1 MPLSYENRVRAIC
14 LHEAGQSISSIAER
28 MKCSRVTIHK
38 LLNRKKATGSVKDKK
53 RTEKPRKTNKK
64 DEHVLKLASIRNRR
78 ASSRQLANEFNESS
92 AQKHIS
98 PRTVRRRLLEG
109 GLKACRAKKKPLLT
123 QAARKKTYFMGKRS
137 RLL

>member
-1 MPLSYENRVRAIC
+1 
-14 LHEAGQSISSIAER
+14 

-38 LLNRKKATGSVKDKK
+38 LLNRKKAEGSVKDKK
-53 RTEKPRKTNKK
+53 RTGRPRKTNKK
-64 DEHVLKLASIRNRR
+64 DDYVLKLASIRNRR

-98 PRTVRRRLLEG
+98 PRTVRRRLLEE

-123 QAARKKTYFMGKRS
+123 QAARKKRILWEKITPPLIGVTLYSQMRADS
-137 RLL
+137 T

>member
-1 MPLSYENRVRAIC
+1 
-14 LHEAGQSISSIAER
+14 

-38 LLNRKKATGSVKDKK
+38 LLNRKKATGSVKDRK
-53 RTEKPRKTNKK
+53 RTGRPRKTNKK
-64 DEHVLKLASIRNRR
+64 DDHVLKLASIRNRR

-109 GLKACRAKKKPLLT
+109 LKACRAKKKPIATPSGKKKNVFYGQKITPPLIGVTLYSQMRADLT
-123 QAARKKTYFMGKRS
+123 
-137 RLL
+137 